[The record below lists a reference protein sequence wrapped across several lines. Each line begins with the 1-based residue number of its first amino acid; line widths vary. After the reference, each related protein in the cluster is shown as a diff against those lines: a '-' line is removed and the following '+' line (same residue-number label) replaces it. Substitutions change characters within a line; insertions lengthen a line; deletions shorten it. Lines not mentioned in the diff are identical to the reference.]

1 MLTTFICSIQHL
13 NSLPAIKTWASKQLR
28 ATNHSFSLSSQGKIV
43 RRNTTF
49 SQADKTGL
57 DGPSYPML
65 DKFSRDTCG
74 FYLSVPLG
82 KEGDVR
88 IKPDFTGHNRLLAHT

>member
-1 MLTTFICSIQHL
+1 M
-13 NSLPAIKTWASKQLR
+13 
-28 ATNHSFSLSSQGKIV
+28 

-88 IKPDFTGHNRLLAHT
+88 IKPDFTGHNRLLAHTTQREDLLLQLGHANRRLRVPVP